1 MENKL
6 YDIVFLGNYTKD
18 TIISNAGIRHMDG
31 GAINYG
37 AHLAA
42 RLGLEVAVITRLSA
56 EDNHIVQ
63 NLEKIG
69 VDVLVSYTP
78 QSTEL
83 VLEYPTNNL
92 DHRII
97 HFKSSAGPFTIDE
110 VKDINSRIFAIGPS
124 IRGEVPLEVI
134 KKIRE
139 KDTLISLDVQGYI
152 RIIEN
157 NVLVNTKWPDIEK
170 YLALI
175 DVLKTDAVEAQ
186 VLTGKTDIREAAR
199 ILGEFGPKEV
209 ILTHCD
215 GILAYDGHKYY
226 ESSFHPRK
234 MVGRSGR
241 GDTVI
246 ATYIAKR
253 LENSPQEAL
262 NWAAAATSLKM
273 ETEGPFKGSK
283 EEIED
288 LLREKYQR

>member
-1 MENKL
+1 MENKV
-6 YDIVFLGNYTKD
+6 YDIAFLGNYTKD

-42 RLGLEVAVITRLSA
+42 RLGLKVAVITRLSA
-56 EDNHIVQ
+56 EDNHIVK
-63 NLEKIG
+63 NLEEIG

-157 NVLVNTKWPDIEK
+157 DVLVNTKWPDIEK